1 MASTLWLGTRKGLF
15 SLRPDARRRAWRL
28 AGPQMRGHIIHD
40 VVQDPREP
48 RRLVLAAKPGHL
60 GPTVY
65 PSIDRGRHWQ
75 EALTPPAF
83 RKVAEGEKPRAV
95 ERVFWLT
102 PGHSA
107 VPGAWYAGSS
117 PAGLFRSE
125 DHGAH
130 WQPVAG
136 FNDHPMNPK
145 WAAGLRTPDGE
156 LLHSVRVD
164 PRDARHLY
172 LAISIGGVFE
182 STDGGA
188 DWAPLNEGVA
198 ADFLP
203 DPDAPYRHDPHC
215 VILHPQQPGRL
226 YQQNH
231 CGSYRLDR
239 PALRWARIGEHMPE
253 KIGDIGFPIVA
264 HPRDPDTVGGF
275 PLDGST
281 VWPRTAIDGK
291 PAVYRSRNAGRSW
304 QRLAT
309 GLPRAQAWFTVF
321 RQAMCADEAPRL
333 GLYFGTTQGEVWAST
348 DEGESWRCVAR
359 HLPEIYSLNHA
370 S

>member
-1 MASTLWLGTRKGLF
+1 MAGRRPAKPRCAPPRSRPRRMNLRSACRRVTTRW
-15 SLRPDARRRAWRL
+15 SASAASRCPADSASASPLRAPCCGARRRAWRL
-28 AGPQMRGHIIHD
+28 AGPQMLGHIFHH

-48 RRLVLAAKPGHL
+48 RRLVLAAKAGHL

-65 PSIDRGRHWQ
+65 TSIDRGRHWQ

-107 VPGAWYAGSS
+107 EPGAWYAGSS

-172 LAISIGGVFE
+172 LAISIGGGVE
-182 STDGGA
+182 TTPGGA
-188 DWAPLNEGVA
+188 AWGPL
-198 ADFLP
+198 
-203 DPDAPYRHDPHC
+203 H
-215 VILHPQQPGRL
+215 
-226 YQQNH
+226 
-231 CGSYRLDR
+231 
-239 PALRWARIGEHMPE
+239 AR
-253 KIGDIGFPIVA
+253 A
-264 HPRDPDTVGGF
+264 
-275 PLDGST
+275 
-281 VWPRTAIDGK
+281 
-291 PAVYRSRNAGRSW
+291 
-304 QRLAT
+304 
-309 GLPRAQAWFTVF
+309 RA
-321 RQAMCADEAPRL
+321 R
-333 GLYFGTTQGEVWAST
+333 
-348 DEGESWRCVAR
+348 
-359 HLPEIYSLNHA
+359 
-370 S
+370 